1 MRRPP
6 LVAMS
11 NYYSKKKKRIA
22 IKPERCVLNAL
33 LAAGCIFF
41 LSSACYTTYVNS
53 DASSFASTSDAAAV
67 KTSLRDFRNGRIAT
81 KKKKPE
87 SSNGNGENKLKKLL
101 SSNKNRSAVMV
112 LATVPLDKR
121 HVTSLWSELDC
132 FTDRQNISKVL
143 LSAPGWSKPII
154 DRLVQEVKNKLPQFM
169 SSSQQKSEI
178 EIDAKYFDN
187 DR

>member
-1 MRRPP
+1 MH
-6 LVAMS
+6 LV
-11 NYYSKKKKRIA
+11 
-22 IKPERCVLNAL
+22 L
-33 LAAGCIFF
+33 LLFQTLLLLRLF
-41 LSSACYTTYVNS
+41 
-53 DASSFASTSDAAAV
+53 
-67 KTSLRDFRNGRIAT
+67 LRDFRNGRIAT
-81 KKKKPE
+81 NKKKPE
-87 SSNGNGENKLKKLL
+87 LTNGNGENKLKKLL

-169 SSSQQKSEI
+169 SSSQQQSEI